1 LDGGPQIALCF
12 LAVASTCAAAPLNP
26 AYKSEEFEFYLNDL
40 KPKLLIVGAGA
51 RSPSIDVAA
60 RLHIPVV
67 ELGATPEEGAG
78 SFRLNWPDGFAVA
91 APATSLPAEARNVA
105 LLLHTSG
112 TTSRPKMVALTQ
124 RNICNSADNVRRTLA
139 LTAADRGLNIMPLFH
154 IHGLVAG
161 LLAPLCAGGEVCCTP
176 GFNALSFFRWVA
188 EARCNW
194 YTAVPTMH
202 QAILSR
208 AAQHRETIEH
218 HRMRFIRSSSAA
230 MPPQV
235 IGELEETFGSPVIES
250 YGMTEAAHQMASNPL
265 PPGKRKVGTVGR
277 AAGPDV
283 AIMDSEGALLPP
295 DATGEVVIRGPTV
308 TSGYV
313 NNAKANSEAFAQ
325 GWFRTGDQGVM
336 DADGYVT
343 ITGRLK
349 EIIIRGGEKIS
360 PREVD
365 EVLLDHPAV
374 RQVVTFAV
382 PHDLLGEDVGAAV
395 VLRGGA
401 TVTDKDLRAFCA
413 TRLAQFKVPR
423 TIVFLEEI
431 PKGPTGKLQRIGL
444 AEKLGLRGGVGR

>member
-1 LDGGPQIALCF
+1 
-12 LAVASTCAAAPLNP
+12 
-26 AYKSEEFEFYLNDL
+26 
-40 KPKLLIVGAGA
+40 
-51 RSPSIDVAA
+51 
-60 RLHIPVV
+60 
-67 ELGATPEEGAG
+67 
-78 SFRLNWPDGFAVA
+78 
-91 APATSLPAEARNVA
+91 
-105 LLLHTSG
+105 
-112 TTSRPKMVALTQ
+112 
-124 RNICNSADNVRRTLA
+124 
-139 LTAADRGLNIMPLFH
+139 
-154 IHGLVAG
+154 
-161 LLAPLCAGGEVCCTP
+161 
-176 GFNALSFFRWVA
+176 
-188 EARCNW
+188 
-194 YTAVPTMH
+194 
-202 QAILSR
+202 
-208 AAQHRETIEH
+208 
-218 HRMRFIRSSSAA
+218 
-230 MPPQV
+230 
-235 IGELEETFGSPVIES
+235 
-250 YGMTEAAHQMASNPL
+250 MASNPL